1 MTGGVIVAHSAL
13 LEEVMDGKGR
23 QSYIHRHLLQ
33 TQVFHIGLKNKTKT
47 VKRSILQ
54 SCQLIQNLT
63 NIHDTS

>member
-33 TQVFHIGLKNKTKT
+33 ALFFMLV
-47 VKRSILQ
+47 
-54 SCQLIQNLT
+54 
-63 NIHDTS
+63 